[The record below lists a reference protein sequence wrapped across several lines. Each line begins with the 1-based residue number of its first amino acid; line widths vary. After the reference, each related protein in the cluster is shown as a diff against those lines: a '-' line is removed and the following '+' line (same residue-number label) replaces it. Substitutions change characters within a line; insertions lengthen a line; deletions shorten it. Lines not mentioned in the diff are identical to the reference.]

1 LKVHLPSIGIGIG
14 AVAAIVVVILVFGHG
29 FQNPLTANTQQDA
42 SLGKIPS
49 QNDTTQKAAMN
60 LLIDNTSPILGSDNA
75 PITMIEFGDYQCFYC
90 NQFYHTTEPD
100 IVKNYIN
107 TGKVRMVFK
116 DFVII
121 GQDSV
126 NAAHAVHCAQE
137 QGKFWEYHDA
147 LYNNWNGENTGW
159 ASSANLRAFAKDV
172 ELNATQF
179 GQCMTQSRYIST
191 VQGSL
196 SDAKNLGLTGTPDFF
211 IIAPDRSVT
220 KIVGAQPYDVFDGL
234 FKSKLKS

>member
-1 LKVHLPSIGIGIG
+1 MTSGQGL
-14 AVAAIVVVILVFGHG
+14 
-29 FQNPLTANTQQDA
+29 QNPLGA
-42 SLGKIPS
+42 STVPQGNSIGKAPS
-49 QNDTTQKAAMN
+49 QNDASFQTSTMS
-60 LLIDNTSPILGSDNA
+60 LLIGNTSPVLGSNDA

-90 NQFYHTTEPD
+90 HQFYNTTEPD
-100 IVKNYIN
+100 IVKNYID

-126 NAAHAVHCAQE
+126 NAAHAAHCAQE
-137 QGKFWEYHDA
+137 QGKFWQYHDT

-159 ASSANLRAFAKDV
+159 ASSGNLLSFAKGV
-172 ELNATQF
+172 GLNATQF

-211 IIAPDRSVT
+211 IIAPDKTVT
-220 KIVGAQPYDVFDGL
+220 KIVGAQPFDVFDGL